1 MKRRQLISLKIA
13 AMLFG
18 IDFFAH
24 SVLTFS
30 YNFRKTV
37 LSCSE
42 QIEDMVK

>member
-18 IDFFAH
+18 IDFFPH

-30 YNFRKTV
+30 YNFRRTV
-37 LSCSE
+37 LSCAE
-42 QIEDMVK
+42 HIEDTVK